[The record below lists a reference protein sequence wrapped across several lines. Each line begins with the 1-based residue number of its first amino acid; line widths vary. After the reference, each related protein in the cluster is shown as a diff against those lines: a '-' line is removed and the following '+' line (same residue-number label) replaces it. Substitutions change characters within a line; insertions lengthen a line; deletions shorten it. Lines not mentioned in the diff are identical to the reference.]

1 MVTAHPPLV
10 DTRRSVPRR
19 DDPRRGT
26 PPSRRARRTTWLWF
40 ALPSLLLVSLF
51 FLLPFLL
58 NVPFAFSSW
67 SGYSTD
73 IRFTGFANWSRL
85 WRSGTLGNAIAV
97 TLVYAV
103 IAMLVQNV
111 VALTLAAALRSTTR
125 VNAFFRSLF
134 FLPVLISPLAAGY
147 IWRAIVAPQGV
158 LNGAISTLI
167 PGFDHAWLGDPV
179 AALVIVAF
187 VDAWKWSGIAT
198 LVYIAGLNSIP
209 SSLLEAAEIDGASPL
224 QRFWRIVFPLLAPA
238 FTFNVVTTLIGALS
252 AYDIIASTTS
262 GGPGI
267 ATQTLNVAVQQQFG
281 QSYFGTASTL
291 SLTVTILVVLIAVP
305 LVAWLRKR
313 EVA

>member
-1 MVTAHPPLV
+1 MTVDALPL
-10 DTRRSVPRR
+10 RR
-19 DDPRRGT
+19 T
-26 PPSRRARRTTWLWF
+26 RRTTWLWF
-40 ALPSLLLVSLF
+40 ALPSLALVSLF
-51 FLLPFLL
+51 FLVPFLL
-58 NVPFAFSSW
+58 NIPFAFSSW

-73 IRFTGFANWSRL
+73 IRFTGFANWSLL
-85 WRSGTLGNAIAV
+85 WRSGTLGNAISV

-111 VALTLAAALRSTTR
+111 VALTLATALRRTTR

-158 LNGAISTLI
+158 LNGAIGI
-167 PGFDHAWLGDPV
+167 VVPGFDHAWLGDPV

-209 SSLLEAAEIDGASPL
+209 SSLLEAAEIDGASPA

-313 EVA
+313 EIA

>member
-1 MVTAHPPLV
+1 MVTVDALPL
-10 DTRRSVPRR
+10 RR
-19 DDPRRGT
+19 T
-26 PPSRRARRTTWLWF
+26 RRTTWLWF
-40 ALPSLLLVSLF
+40 ALPSLALVSLF
-51 FLLPFLL
+51 FLVPFLL
-58 NVPFAFSSW
+58 NIPFAFSSW

-73 IRFTGFANWSRL
+73 IRFTGFANWSLL
-85 WRSGTLGNAIAV
+85 WRSGTLGNAISV

-111 VALTLAAALRSTTR
+111 VALTLATALRRTTR

-158 LNGAISTLI
+158 LNGAIGI
-167 PGFDHAWLGDPV
+167 VVPGFDHAWLGDPV

-209 SSLLEAAEIDGASPL
+209 SSLLEAAEIDGASPA

-313 EVA
+313 EIA